1 MKESQ
6 ANEKQKIKKNIQ
18 IIVHIIMLL
27 LLFFK
32 NLFGIYY
39 IEDIDDI
46 PIYVFLN

>member
-1 MKESQ
+1 MKS
-6 ANEKQKIKKNIQ
+6 QKIKKFSNHCTHYY
-18 IIVHIIMLL
+18 VVAA
-27 LLFFK
+27 FFR